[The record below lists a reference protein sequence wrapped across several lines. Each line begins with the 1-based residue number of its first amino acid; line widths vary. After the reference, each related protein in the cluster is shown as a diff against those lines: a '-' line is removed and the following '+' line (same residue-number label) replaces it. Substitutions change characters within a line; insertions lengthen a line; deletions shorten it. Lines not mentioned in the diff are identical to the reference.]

1 VPFLPNQSQP
11 VSTSTLGT
19 TTSHCLHTLW
29 DTGASESYISSDSL
43 SHVPITPIAYP
54 KPIDLRLFDGKPS
67 SAGQI
72 SHYIDTC
79 IRTLPTS
86 TPLPIRLNVT
96 TLCDANLVLGSTWMA
111 KNGSIIDLRKSL
123 VTLKPLVPVHSTK
136 EVPRASSVKRNPCTY
151 PNNVALGIR
160 IPSPPPMF
168 PTDDLPELITSAIV
182 TDPDITP
189 PPPNLSETDSIESI
203 RAVLRSAL
211 SKILPR
217 IGKDIY
223 NQPQLS
229 KDNYAE
235 LVSIEPQ
242 FYEPIDTTKDDKETQ
257 ELLSQIPDYC
267 HDFLDI
273 FRQKL
278 GTQTLPP
285 LREYDMKIDL
295 RPSAKLAAAKLYQ
308 LSDDQ
313 QKVLLET
320 LEREMAAGRIRP
332 SKASY
337 GSPMFFVPKK
347 DGRWR
352 MVVDYRKIN
361 EETIPDAYPLP
372 LISQI
377 TNDLSKAKFF
387 TKLDLVGA
395 YQLLRMALGQEP
407 LTAFRTQYGMFK
419 SLVV

>member
-1 VPFLPNQSQP
+1 
-11 VSTSTLGT
+11 
-19 TTSHCLHTLW
+19 
-29 DTGASESYISSDSL
+29 
-43 SHVPITPIAYP
+43 
-54 KPIDLRLFDGKPS
+54 
-67 SAGQI
+67 
-72 SHYIDTC
+72 
-79 IRTLPTS
+79 
-86 TPLPIRLNVT
+86 
-96 TLCDANLVLGSTWMA
+96 MA

-136 EVPRASSVKRNPCTY
+136 EVLRASSAKRNPCTY

-160 IPSPPPMF
+160 IPSPPPML
-168 PTDDLPELITSAIV
+168 PTDDQPELIASAIV
-182 TDPDITP
+182 TEDQQKLTTAAPDRRNDSTDSAIAP
-189 PPPNLSETDSIESI
+189 PSPNFSETDSIESI

-211 SKILPR
+211 SEISPQE
-217 IGKDIY
+217 GEDIY

-229 KDNYAE
+229 KDDYAE
-235 LVSIEPQ
+235 LISTEPQ
-242 FYEPIDTTKDDKETQ
+242 FYEPIDTTKHDKETQ

-273 FRQKL
+273 FRQKQ

-313 QKVLLET
+313 RKVLLET

-407 LTAFRTQYGMFK
+407 LTAFRTQYGMFE
-419 SLVV
+419 SLVVRDGL